1 MKKTSYYEFTHRSNI
16 RSGAGTHILVPDL
29 IHALGGRRPVLYSD
43 KGLTQAGL
51 TKKIERLFEMAPGI
65 QLAGV
70 FDDVTQDAKSSNI
83 NNGLKYFKECNGD
96 SLIAI
101 GGGSVLDT
109 AKAIKWCLHK
119 NVKKIE
125 EALSGNVLEVWPEAV
140 HMGIPH
146 ISIATTAG
154 TGAEISGISVVFN
167 EMLGVKCNLLNP
179 FINSD
184 IAILDPEL
192 TIGLP
197 PKITAFTG
205 MDALTHAVEGYFSN
219 KSNAMADA
227 FALHSAKM
235 IRDNLHTAVSDGQN
249 REARANML
257 QASAMAITSFAL
269 AFSTLPI
276 HNMAHALGAKYGIPH
291 GLANAVL
298 MPSVMKHLAPLYL
311 PKVKEFAHAF
321 GIKEIPET
329 DEQCL
334 EQCINEIISLRR
346 SVNLPDDFAEY
357 EIDEADEKEIVKAV
371 QNDPSGQAFRI
382 PEEVIMAVCKEV
394 LGTKVRV

>member
-101 GGGSVLDT
+101 GGVSVLDT

-167 EMLGVKCNLLNP
+167 EMHGVKCNLLNP

-235 IRDNLHTAVSDGQN
+235 RRDNLHTAVSDGQN

-382 PEEVIMAVCKEV
+382 PEEVIIAVCKEV

>member
-382 PEEVIMAVCKEV
+382 PEEVIIAVCKEV